1 MSRLKDAHMPVETCV
16 PACEPISGREIHIC
30 QMPNQNVSFFPLK
43 FILGQSTVAYDLE
56 FPFIE
61 CLENS
66 SWLPSCWN
74 EWTMNLQYLQE
85 HGDSW
90 WSLKA
95 AG

>member
-1 MSRLKDAHMPVETCV
+1 MLTCLLKHVCLPVNLFLEEKYIFV
-16 PACEPISGREIHIC
+16 KC
-30 QMPNQNVSFFPLK
+30 QIKMFLFFPLK
-43 FILGQSTVAYDLE
+43 FILGQSPVAYDLE

>member
-1 MSRLKDAHMPVETCV
+1 MSRS
-16 PACEPISGREIHIC
+16 I
-30 QMPNQNVSFFPLK
+30 
-43 FILGQSTVAYDLE
+43 AYDLE

-74 EWTMNLQYLQE
+74 EWTMNLQYLQDHE
-85 HGDSW
+85 NSW
-90 WSLKA
+90 WSLEA